1 MGFRSCRE
9 IEGCAAQCY
18 TASMRDAITE
28 PGFIPAYRIFLVIR
42 ILFWLA
48 VGPVLILLQLAGD
61 PTVVSDPLVGER
73 LIRNLTLPN
82 VAPLLATDALVLAM
96 LTRPLAQRLGRW
108 FVPLTLAL
116 GLLPLLVGYYLWPA
130 VNPLQ
135 SPFVMFF
142 FVTAMLV
149 AWEYKYRYLYLFV
162 AALTLFQTLVLPWP
176 DNVPWTVP
184 AGFLVLQAVMLL
196 LAGSVIATLATVQAA
211 QRAELSEAYQRQADA
226 NRRLQQYAATL
237 EELAISRE
245 RNRLARELHDTLAH
259 SLSALTVQL
268 EAVRSLWDKRPDKA
282 LRMLEKADETARTG
296 LAEARRALQA
306 LRAAPLEAMGLPGA
320 VRELAETAAA
330 RTGAALDLRVPEAL
344 QDCLPGE
351 VEQGVYRIAQ
361 ESLENVVRHAGA
373 TALLVE
379 LAESPDGL
387 RLTVQ
392 DDGQG
397 MEIETAGGASD
408 EGLGIR
414 GMQERAAL
422 IGAALAIS
430 SEAGA
435 GTRVALTVPRERT
448 LEGAANDPCP
458 DL

>member
-1 MGFRSCRE
+1 
-9 IEGCAAQCY
+9 
-18 TASMRDAITE
+18 MRDAITE

-48 VGPVLILLQLAGD
+48 VGPVLLLLQLAGD
-61 PTVVSDPLVGER
+61 PTVTGDPVVGER

-108 FVPLTLAL
+108 FAPLTLGL

-142 FVTAMLV
+142 FVTAMLI
-149 AWEYKYRYLYLFV
+149 AWEYKYRYLYIFV
-162 AALTLFQTLVLPWP
+162 AALTVFQTLALPWP

-211 QRAELSEAYQRQADA
+211 QRAELSAAYQRQAEA
-226 NRRLQQYAATL
+226 NRRLQQYASTL

-282 LRMLEKADETARTG
+282 LRMLERADETARTG

-330 RTGAALDLRVPEAL
+330 RTGATLDLRVPETL
-344 QDCLPGE
+344 SGCLSAA

-361 ESLENVVRHAGA
+361 ESLENAVRHAGA

-379 LAESPDGL
+379 LAEGPDGL
-387 RLTVQ
+387 RLTVE

-397 MEIETAGGASD
+397 MEPETAAGD

-422 IGAALAIS
+422 IGAGLDIS

-435 GTRVALTVPRERT
+435 GTRVALIVP
-448 LEGAANDPCP
+448 LEGTPNDPCP